1 MGKRVLQYLIDKK
14 CKGIYVTHLGEL
26 TGACSGIISLRA
38 MVDDENKQTFIIE
51 RDEPAELK
59 GINSQVLKYRL
70 TYEQI
75 KERFS

>member
-1 MGKRVLQYLIDKK
+1 
-14 CKGIYVTHLGEL
+14 
-26 TGACSGIISLRA
+26 